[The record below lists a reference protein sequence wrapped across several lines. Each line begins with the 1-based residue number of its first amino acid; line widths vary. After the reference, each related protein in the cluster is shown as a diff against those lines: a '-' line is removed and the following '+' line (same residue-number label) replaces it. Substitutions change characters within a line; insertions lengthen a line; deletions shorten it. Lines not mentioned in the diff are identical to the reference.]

1 MYPEP
6 ITCFYETARSPRDHI
21 HLAFKVKLQQV
32 IFSGCDVAWEGDGDE
47 RRETCTWYEYFS
59 HKSCCCF
66 SFPSLFRH
74 SAAFHRTVAKASCH
88 RLLSCFFLQ
97 HIGER
102 PRITRTVQ
110 THWLYLIKGE
120 WPVLSNPS
128 SASLVAETNIEMA
141 WRAFRE
147 GASEYVLV
155 MIMTMLLMLLSV
167 GTQSSL

>member
-6 ITCFYETARSPRDHI
+6 ITCFYETARSPHDHI

-32 IFSGCDVAWEGDGDE
+32 IFSGCDIAWEGDSDE

-88 RLLSCFFLQ
+88 RMLSYFPPAHRRGPGSLEPFR
-97 HIGER
+97 HTGFI
-102 PRITRTVQ
+102 
-110 THWLYLIKGE
+110 WLKGNDLCCLIQ
-120 WPVLSNPS
+120 
-128 SASLVAETNIEMA
+128 ALVAETNIKMA